1 MTLMKLNPTF
11 NAMDRMFDRLF
22 HNNFGLMA
30 NDAVNNIPAVNVKEN
45 ETEFRLELAVPG
57 LRKEDFQIN
66 IDNGMLTITAERK
79 SETEEKKDHYT
90 RREFNYTSFRRSFRL
105 PETVAQDQIDAKYNE
120 GVLEVVLPKAEEA
133 RPKRREIVIS

>member
-1 MTLMKLNPTF
+1 MKLNPTF

-22 HNNFGLMA
+22 HNNFGLVA
-30 NDAVNNIPAVNVKEN
+30 NDAVNHIPAVNVKES

-79 SETEEKKDHYT
+79 NETEEKKDHYT

-120 GVLEVVLPKAEEA
+120 GVLEIVLPKAEEA